1 VNIALE
7 LDILEGALHRNF
19 VGVSHKPRALNI
31 IRVENK
37 NLIM

>member
-1 VNIALE
+1 MNIALE
-7 LDILEGALHRNF
+7 LDILEGALHRIF
-19 VGVSHKPRALNI
+19 VDVRHKPRALNI